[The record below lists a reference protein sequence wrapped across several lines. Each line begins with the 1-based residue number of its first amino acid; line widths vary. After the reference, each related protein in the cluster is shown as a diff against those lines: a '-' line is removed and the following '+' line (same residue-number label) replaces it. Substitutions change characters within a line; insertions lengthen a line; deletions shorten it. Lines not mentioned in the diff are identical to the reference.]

1 MPALTHQAIAI
12 IRFDLAHEGRGA
24 HFHRLGND
32 PHRSAYR
39 CRREVVDRNMRSD
52 ALFVLVQVR
61 GQHLPRGN
69 FHVMGHGPCRIHA
82 VDDDTV
88 ERWAHVFRDEGG
100 QLSGVADFKGG
111 LHEQAAV

>member
-39 CRREVVDRNMRSD
+39 CRREMVDRNVRSD

-61 GQHLPRGN
+61 GQHLPRGQ
-69 FHVMGHGPCRIHA
+69 FHMVSHGPCRIHP
-82 VDDDTV
+82 VDDDII
-88 ERWAHVFRDEGG
+88 ESGAHVFGDEGG
-100 QLSGVADFKGG
+100 HLGRIADFECG
-111 LHEQAAV
+111 LHGQAAV